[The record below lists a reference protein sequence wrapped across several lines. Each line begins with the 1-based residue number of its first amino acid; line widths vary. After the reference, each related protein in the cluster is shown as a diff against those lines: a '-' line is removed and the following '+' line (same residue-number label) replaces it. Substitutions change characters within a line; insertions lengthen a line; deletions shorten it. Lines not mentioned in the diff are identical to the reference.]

1 MKKLLLKIVFSTL
14 TIVNFTGCDSSSST
28 SLNNYYLDKNN
39 TNSFNEETLNN
50 NILEENR
57 SFTTLDPLFQ
67 YQWHLSALRVPEI
80 WEKYTGRGIKV
91 AIVDSGIEK
100 NHPDLID
107 NLDLNLSY
115 RYSDKSS
122 DPTPDENQLVYLPAD
137 SGHGT
142 SCAGIIGAVTNNNL
156 GVAGVAPDV
165 ELVGFNTF
173 SSGLDADFEDA
184 LGNLNVDISNN
195 SWGGESASILYDD
208 PWSLNGIEQGIK
220 KGRNGKG
227 IIYVFASGNEGG
239 NSNYSILH
247 GSKYILN
254 IGAVTYNAKVPFY
267 SNYGDNILI
276 GAPAGDV
283 DPSSGFGIFT
293 TDLMGEK
300 YGFDGKDSLTKTLKN
315 REDYNGDYTGL
326 MNGTSSATPFV
337 SGIVALMLEA
347 NPELTYRDVKY
358 ILAKTAKP
366 LNKDLRI
373 YNWEKNGAGIDYSP
387 YYGFGVIYPKKAI
400 EMAET
405 FAGLPEEKIII
416 KENNEPKD
424 LNINNPE
431 IVTEINIDDNI
442 SIEHVKLNI
451 DFFYSSNNIETLRL
465 KIISPSGTTS
475 NILFELRYSLA
486 LEGSLRKWSFASLKF
501 LDEHSQGTW
510 KIILDNK
517 NIDGKISG
525 KLYSVGLEI
534 SGH

>member
-165 ELVGFNTF
+165 ELVGLNTF

-184 LGNLNVDISNN
+184 LGNLNIDISNN
-195 SWGGESASILYDD
+195 SWGGDSASVLYDD

-300 YGFDGKDSLTKTLKN
+300 YGFDGKDSLTKTLKLSGN
-315 REDYNGDYTGL
+315 PGIIILRPFTIDSYIRVRPR
-326 MNGTSSATPFV
+326 TSSD
-337 SGIVALMLEA
+337 
-347 NPELTYRDVKY
+347 LTVK
-358 ILAKTAKP
+358 
-366 LNKDLRI
+366 NSC
-373 YNWEKNGAGIDYSP
+373 N
-387 YYGFGVIYPKKAI
+387 V
-400 EMAET
+400 
-405 FAGLPEEKIII
+405 
-416 KENNEPKD
+416 
-424 LNINNPE
+424 
-431 IVTEINIDDNI
+431 
-442 SIEHVKLNI
+442 
-451 DFFYSSNNIETLRL
+451 
-465 KIISPSGTTS
+465 
-475 NILFELRYSLA
+475 
-486 LEGSLRKWSFASLKF
+486 
-501 LDEHSQGTW
+501 
-510 KIILDNK
+510 
-517 NIDGKISG
+517 
-525 KLYSVGLEI
+525 
-534 SGH
+534 